1 MCLHPGPITKSKS
14 CPNKWCLYK
23 IATQPQ
29 DAGQHHFTTK
39 SGTTMDMLL
48 NPQIRLY
55 KKKVC
60 TGGYRLRFCR
70 GNWWGD
76 YIYIYMYFIFD
87 LCMIL
92 ISSNN
97 RYFGCEACQHFGC
110 QSFENRGSCARSDDN
125 ESGFLKP
132 IGFMYDI
139 LPGGQKSMLVR
150 CLLRS

>member
-76 YIYIYMYFIFD
+76 VLFTLRNSIGSI
-87 LCMIL
+87 
-92 ISSNN
+92 
-97 RYFGCEACQHFGC
+97 CQVLLSLLF
-110 QSFENRGSCARSDDN
+110 N
-125 ESGFLKP
+125 
-132 IGFMYDI
+132 
-139 LPGGQKSMLVR
+139 
-150 CLLRS
+150 CLLPKTFSVLPVKSQAKKGHLHSDLRFNHLNCWWRHLANGSSWYKHI

>member
-1 MCLHPGPITKSKS
+1 MIFGLVVKTKKMVLDPDFVGETTSPKYEQHEPTPRILYKMCLHPGPITKSKS

-76 YIYIYMYFIFD
+76 KIYVS
-87 LCMIL
+87 LL
-92 ISSNN
+92 SSSSS
-97 RYFGCEACQHFGC
+97 AMVTH
-110 QSFENRGSCARSDDN
+110 
-125 ESGFLKP
+125 
-132 IGFMYDI
+132 
-139 LPGGQKSMLVR
+139 V
-150 CLLRS
+150 